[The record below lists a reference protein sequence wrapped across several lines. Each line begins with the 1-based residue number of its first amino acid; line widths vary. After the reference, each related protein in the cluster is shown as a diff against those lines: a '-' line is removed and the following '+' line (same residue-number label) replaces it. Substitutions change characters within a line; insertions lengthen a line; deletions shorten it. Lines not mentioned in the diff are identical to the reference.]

1 MIDPRIVKIMT
12 CLAPAGIGCYEAT
25 FT

>member
-1 MIDPRIVKIMT
+1 MIGLRIVKIMT